1 MVFRLTGDDTQ
12 IYLTKDMARGGAREG
27 VRDRTTDSDDRRG
40 HMDAERDTD
49 GTTDAYEGD
58 HTPAD
63 GAGTDGEDGK
73 PDTGPGNR
81 LAIIRRNPAPV
92 RVYPRRDTDSHRG
105 LIQLVR
111 SDLYSRQ
118 IEPSPHF
125 SISSSS
131 CL

>member
-1 MVFRLTGDDTQ
+1 
-12 IYLTKDMARGGAREG
+12 
-27 VRDRTTDSDDRRG
+27 
-40 HMDAERDTD
+40 MDAERDTD

-105 LIQLVR
+105 PIQLVR
-111 SDLYSRQ
+111 SDLPSQQIKPGLYSLFLPRPAYNPNDGPFGYGF
-118 IEPSPHF
+118 PS
-125 SISSSS
+125 
-131 CL
+131 

>member
-1 MVFRLTGDDTQ
+1 
-12 IYLTKDMARGGAREG
+12 
-27 VRDRTTDSDDRRG
+27 
-40 HMDAERDTD
+40 MDAERDTD

-111 SDLYSRQ
+111 SDLYLGRLSLVHISLFLSRPAYNPNDNPFGYGF
-118 IEPSPHF
+118 PS
-125 SISSSS
+125 
-131 CL
+131 

>member
-1 MVFRLTGDDTQ
+1 
-12 IYLTKDMARGGAREG
+12 
-27 VRDRTTDSDDRRG
+27 
-40 HMDAERDTD
+40 MDAERDTD

-92 RVYPRRDTDSHRG
+92 RVYPRRDTDSIVAYTTGSVR
-105 LIQLVR
+105 LI
-111 SDLYSRQ
+111 
-118 IEPSPHF
+118 F
-125 SISSSS
+125 SAD
-131 CL
+131 

>member
-1 MVFRLTGDDTQ
+1 
-12 IYLTKDMARGGAREG
+12 
-27 VRDRTTDSDDRRG
+27 
-40 HMDAERDTD
+40 MDAERDTD

-81 LAIIRRNPAPV
+81 LAIIRRNPALSV
-92 RVYPRRDTDSHRG
+92 FTHAVTLTAIVV

-111 SDLYSRQ
+111 SDLPSQQIKPGLYSLFLPRPAYNPNDGPFGYGF
-118 IEPSPHF
+118 PS
-125 SISSSS
+125 
-131 CL
+131 

>member
-1 MVFRLTGDDTQ
+1 
-12 IYLTKDMARGGAREG
+12 
-27 VRDRTTDSDDRRG
+27 
-40 HMDAERDTD
+40 MDAERDTD

-118 IEPSPHF
+118 IEPGPHF